1 MAHSH
6 IVGLLP
12 DPVQLPDGS
21 PQIAA
26 QFCQDTHGLR
36 LPGRQQPQVHRDK
49 AAIHAILVAKF
60 PVIGRGK
67 GIEIRKVAAVFIHIR
82 QGRLEDPTDAALSA
96 VAGQSCHAADSAHFH
111 LISIKKLGKIRHG
124 KGAEHGVLFKG
135 SPVGHPGLLS
145 GAVLH
150 GLLKGNGKQGVYP
163 FSFLRS
169 RLANDHR
176 FPPPNTGQILF
187 SEADSCSRPLRRTR

>member
-1 MAHSH
+1 MHPFRTRRIIHHPVEHPLTDNWFVLRDLTRPNAKRPAYR
-6 IVGLLP
+6 LL
-12 DPVQLPDGS
+12 
-21 PQIAA
+21 
-26 QFCQDTHGLR
+26 
-36 LPGRQQPQVHRDK
+36 
-49 AAIHAILVAKF
+49 
-60 PVIGRGK
+60 
-67 GIEIRKVAAVFIHIR
+67 EEKV
-82 QGRLEDPTDAALSA
+82 
-96 VAGQSCHAADSAHFH
+96 
-111 LISIKKLGKIRHG
+111 ISIKKLGKIRHG